1 MAPRPKT
8 QPPGTDPA
16 SASAR
21 PRGRPP
27 KAGTVTTGWVGLD
40 FSRERALYANGLAPV
55 AGADEVGRG
64 PLAGPVVA
72 AAVVLDPARVP
83 QGLDDS
89 KRLTRVKREALYLE
103 ICATAEIA
111 ISLAPPARIDRD
123 NIRQATLWALASA
136 VRGLPCR
143 PAFLLVDG
151 NDPPRVECAVEAI
164 VGGDGLI
171 ASIAAASIV
180 AKVVR
185 DRLMAGVGAAF
196 PAYGFERHMGYGT
209 REHGA
214 ALKAHGPCLHHR
226 RSFAPVREQQLG
238 LFPAT
243 EFPVTEDL
251 EVAD

>member
-1 MAPRPKT
+1 MSPRPKAPP
-8 QPPGTDPA
+8 QPAEPDPA
-16 SASAR
+16 LPR

-27 KAGTVTTGWVGLD
+27 KAGAVTAGWVGLD
-40 FSRERALYANGLAPV
+40 FTRERALYADGRAPV

-89 KRLTRVKREALYLE
+89 KKLTRAKRESLYLE
-103 ICATAEIA
+103 ICATAEVAIA
-111 ISLAPPARIDRD
+111 LAPPERIDRD
-123 NIRQATLWALASA
+123 NIRQATLWALANA

-151 NDPPRVECAVEAI
+151 NDPPRVDCEVEAI
-164 VGGDGLI
+164 VGGDGLV

-238 LFPAT
+238 LFPAPG
-243 EFPVTEDL
+243 EL
-251 EVAD
+251 EEAD

>member
-1 MAPRPKT
+1 MASRPKA
-8 QPPGTDPA
+8 PSSNPGPA
-16 SASAR
+16 AAR
-21 PRGRPP
+21 PRGRSP
-27 KAGTVTTGWVGLD
+27 KAAGGANGWVGLD
-40 FSRERALYANGLAPV
+40 FSRERTLYGRGIGPV

-89 KRLTRVKREALYLE
+89 KKLTRAKREALYLE
-103 ICATAEIA
+103 ICATAEVAIA
-111 ISLAPPARIDRD
+111 LAPPARIDRD

-151 NDPPRVECAVEAI
+151 NDPPEVACEVEAV

-238 LFPAT
+238 LFPGAV
-243 EFPVTEDL
+243 EPDRG
-251 EVAD
+251 A